1 MFKVTDSLKC
11 TTKPCST
18 KAITLLTKEQSQT
31 SDTYIQKSEKK
42 RCNVC
47 CHFSSFSSIC
57 SADARLR
64 KKHFFPY
71 DTYWKLPPVSELC
84 VIGSMLCTRL
94 ILYKLRS
101 DSLILNEDD
110 DDDDDDDVYGVGQT
124 AQLTLDRLAV
134 ELNWVNGTCD
144 IRTISDTSSAVSC
157 SS

>member
-1 MFKVTDSLKC
+1 M
-11 TTKPCST
+11 
-18 KAITLLTKEQSQT
+18 
-31 SDTYIQKSEKK
+31 
-42 RCNVC
+42 
-47 CHFSSFSSIC
+47 
-57 SADARLR
+57 R

-110 DDDDDDDVYGVGQT
+110 DDDDDDVYGVGQT

>member
-110 DDDDDDDVYGVGQT
+110 DDDDDDVYGVGQT